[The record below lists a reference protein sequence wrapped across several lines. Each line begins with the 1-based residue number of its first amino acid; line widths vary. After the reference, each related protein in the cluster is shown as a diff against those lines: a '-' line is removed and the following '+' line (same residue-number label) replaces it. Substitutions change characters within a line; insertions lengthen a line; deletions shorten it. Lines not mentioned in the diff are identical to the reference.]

1 MSVEGL
7 YTAGVRGYLRI
18 GELSR
23 RTGVSETTLRAWE
36 RRYALLRPG
45 RSEGG
50 FRLYADDDVGRVRSM
65 QEHLGRGVSASEAA
79 RLALDEPETSGVAPV
94 EGLANEL
101 SAALEALDDVAA
113 QAALDRTLATLSVE
127 GALRDVLLPVMSGVG
142 EGWEDDQAAIAR
154 EHFATNLVRGR
165 LLALARGWDLGG
177 GPRALL
183 ACAPDEQHD
192 LGLIAF
198 GLALRARG
206 WRITYL
212 GPSTPVTTLA
222 EAARLTQ
229 PALIVAELVARAAA
243 PRRRRG
249 APRPGL
255 GVPPRARRPRV
266 DRRARVTGRRRAP
279 SRRIRSTL
287 LLSV

>member
-1 MSVEGL
+1 M
-7 YTAGVRGYLRI
+7 RGYLRI

-45 RSEGG
+45 RSDGG
-50 FRLYADDDVGRVRSM
+50 FRLYADDDVARVRSM

-79 RLALDEPETSGVAPV
+79 RLALDEPGTSGVVPV

-113 QAALDRTLATLSVE
+113 QAALDRTLATLTVE
-127 GALRDVLLPVMSGVG
+127 GALREVLLPVMSGVG
-142 EGWEDDQAAIAR
+142 QGWEDDGAAIAR

-222 EAARLTQ
+222 EAARVIQ
-229 PALIVAELVARAAA
+229 PALIVLSSSLEQRLRGADDELRDLASKFRLALGGPGATDELASRVAAELLPPDPLDAA
-243 PRRRRG
+243 
-249 APRPGL
+249 
-255 GVPPRARRPRV
+255 
-266 DRRARVTGRRRAP
+266 
-279 SRRIRSTL
+279 
-287 LLSV
+287 LSV

>member
-1 MSVEGL
+1 M
-7 YTAGVRGYLRI
+7 RGYLRI

-36 RRYALLRPG
+36 RRYALLRPE
-45 RSEGG
+45 RSGGG
-50 FRLYADDDVGRVRSM
+50 FRLYADDDVARVRSM
-65 QEHLGRGVSASEAA
+65 QEHLERGVSASQAA
-79 RLALDEPETSGVAPV
+79 RLALDEPRTNGVAPA
-94 EGLANEL
+94 EGLANDL
-101 SAALEALDDVAA
+101 SAALEALDDVAV
-113 QAALDRTLATLSVE
+113 QAAVDRTLATLTVE

-142 EGWEDDQAAIAR
+142 RGWEDDQAAIAR

-183 ACAPDEQHD
+183 ACAPEEQHD

-222 EAARLTQ
+222 EAARLTE
-229 PALIVAELVARAAA
+229 PALIVLSSSLEQRLKGADVELRDLASRFRLALGGPGATDGLASRVGAELLAQDPLDAAA
-243 PRRRRG
+243 
-249 APRPGL
+249 
-255 GVPPRARRPRV
+255 
-266 DRRARVTGRRRAP
+266 
-279 SRRIRSTL
+279 
-287 LLSV
+287 SV

>member
-79 RLALDEPETSGVAPV
+79 RLALDEPGTSGVAPA
-94 EGLANEL
+94 EGLANNL
-101 SAALEALDDVAA
+101 SVALHALDDVAA
-113 QAALDRTLATLSVE
+113 QAALDRTLATLTVE

-142 EGWEDDQAAIAR
+142 QGWEDDQAAIAR

-165 LLALARGWDLGG
+165 LLGLARGWDLGG
-177 GPRALL
+177 GSRALL

-212 GPSTPVTTLA
+212 GPSTPLATLA
-222 EAARLTQ
+222 EAALLTQ
-229 PALIVAELVARAAA
+229 PALIVLSASLEERLQGADDELRDLASGFRLALGGPGSTDELASRVGAA
-243 PRRRRG
+243 
-249 APRPGL
+249 L
-255 GVPPRARRPRV
+255 LPPDPLDAAV
-266 DRRARVTGRRRAP
+266 
-279 SRRIRSTL
+279 
-287 LLSV
+287 SV

>member
-1 MSVEGL
+1 MFVQCL
-7 YTAGVRGYLRI
+7 YTAAVRGYLRI

-36 RRYALLRPG
+36 RRYALLRPE
-45 RSEGG
+45 RSGGG
-50 FRLYADDDVGRVRSM
+50 FRLYADDDVARVRSM
-65 QEHLGRGVSASEAA
+65 QEHLERGVSASQAA
-79 RLALDEPETSGVAPV
+79 RLALDEPRTNGVAPA
-94 EGLANEL
+94 EGLVNDL

-113 QAALDRTLATLSVE
+113 QAAVDRTLATLTVE

-142 EGWEDDQAAIAR
+142 RGWEDDQAAIAR

-183 ACAPDEQHD
+183 ACAPEEQHD

-222 EAARLTQ
+222 EAARLTE
-229 PALIVAELVARAAA
+229 PALIVLSSSLEQRLKGADVELRDLASRFRLALGGPGATDGLASRVGAELLPQDPLDAAA
-243 PRRRRG
+243 
-249 APRPGL
+249 
-255 GVPPRARRPRV
+255 
-266 DRRARVTGRRRAP
+266 
-279 SRRIRSTL
+279 
-287 LLSV
+287 SV

>member
-1 MSVEGL
+1 M
-7 YTAGVRGYLRI
+7 RGYLRI

-36 RRYALLRPG
+36 RRYALLRPE

-50 FRLYADDDVGRVRSM
+50 FRLYADDDVARVRSM
-65 QEHLGRGVSASEAA
+65 QEQLRRGVSASEAA
-79 RLALDEPETSGVAPV
+79 RLALDEPAASGVAAAA
-94 EGLANEL
+94 GLANDL
-101 SAALEALDDVAA
+101 AAALEAMDDVAA
-113 QAALDRTLATLSVE
+113 QAVLDRTLATLTVE

-142 EGWEDDQAAIAR
+142 QGWEDDQAVIAR

-183 ACAPDEQHD
+183 ACAPEEQHD

-212 GPSTPVTTLA
+212 GPSTPVTTVV

-229 PALIVAELVARAAA
+229 PSLVVLSSSLEQRLRGADDELRDLATRFRLALGGPGSTDELASRVGAELLPPDPLDAAE
-243 PRRRRG
+243 
-249 APRPGL
+249 
-255 GVPPRARRPRV
+255 
-266 DRRARVTGRRRAP
+266 
-279 SRRIRSTL
+279 
-287 LLSV
+287 SV

>member
-1 MSVEGL
+1 M
-7 YTAGVRGYLRI
+7 
-18 GELSR
+18 
-23 RTGVSETTLRAWE
+23 SETTLRAWE
-36 RRYALLRPG
+36 RRYELLRPE

-50 FRLYADDDVGRVRSM
+50 FRLYADDDVARVRSM
-65 QEHLGRGVSASEAA
+65 QDHLGRGVSASEAA
-79 RLALDEPETSGVAPV
+79 RLALDEPGTSGVPPA
-94 EGLANEL
+94 EGLANDL

-113 QAALDRTLATLSVE
+113 QAALDRTLATLTVE
-127 GALRDVLLPVMSGVG
+127 AALRDVLLPVMSGVG
-142 EGWEDDQAAIAR
+142 QGWKDDQAAIAR

-177 GPRALL
+177 GARALL

-192 LGLIAF
+192 IGLIAF

-229 PALIVAELVARAAA
+229 PALIVFSSSLEQRLQGADEELRDLASGFRLALGGPGSTDELASRVGAELLPPDPLDAAA
-243 PRRRRG
+243 
-249 APRPGL
+249 
-255 GVPPRARRPRV
+255 
-266 DRRARVTGRRRAP
+266 
-279 SRRIRSTL
+279 
-287 LLSV
+287 SV

>member
-1 MSVEGL
+1 MSVQSL
-7 YTAGVRGYLRI
+7 YTAVVRGYLRI

-23 RTGVSETTLRAWE
+23 RSGVSETTLRAWE
-36 RRYALLRPG
+36 RRYALLRPE

-50 FRLYADDDVGRVRSM
+50 FRLYADDDVARVRSM

-79 RLALDEPETSGVAPV
+79 RLALDEPGTSGVAPA

-101 SAALEALDDVAA
+101 AAALEALDDVAA
-113 QAALDRTLATLSVE
+113 QTALDRTLATLTVE
-127 GALRDVLLPVMSGVG
+127 GALRDVLFPVMRDVG
-142 EGWEDDQAAIAR
+142 QGWEDDQAVIAR
-154 EHFATNLVRGR
+154 EHFATNLVRSR

-212 GPSTPVTTLA
+212 GPSTPVATLA
-222 EAARLTQ
+222 EAALLTE
-229 PALIVAELVARAAA
+229 PSLIVLSSSLEQRLRGADDELRDLASRFRLALGGPGANEELASGVGAELLAQDPLDAAA
-243 PRRRRG
+243 T
-249 APRPGL
+249 
-255 GVPPRARRPRV
+255 V
-266 DRRARVTGRRRAP
+266 
-279 SRRIRSTL
+279 
-287 LLSV
+287 

>member
-1 MSVEGL
+1 MFVEGL
-7 YTAGVRGYLRI
+7 YTPGMRGYLRI

-36 RRYALLRPG
+36 RRYALLRPE

-50 FRLYADDDVGRVRSM
+50 FRLYADDDVARVRSM
-65 QEHLGRGVSASEAA
+65 QEQLRRGVSASEAA
-79 RLALDEPETSGVAPV
+79 RLALDEPAASGVAAAA
-94 EGLANEL
+94 GLANDL
-101 SAALEALDDVAA
+101 AAALEAMDDVAA
-113 QAALDRTLATLSVE
+113 QAVLDRTLATLTVE

-142 EGWEDDQAAIAR
+142 QGWEDDQAVIAR

-183 ACAPDEQHD
+183 ACAPEEQHD

-212 GPSTPVTTLA
+212 GPSTPVTTVV

-229 PALIVAELVARAAA
+229 PSLVVLSSSLEQRLRGADDELRDLATRFRLALGGPGSTDELASRVGAELLPPDPLDAAE
-243 PRRRRG
+243 
-249 APRPGL
+249 
-255 GVPPRARRPRV
+255 
-266 DRRARVTGRRRAP
+266 
-279 SRRIRSTL
+279 
-287 LLSV
+287 SV

>member
-1 MSVEGL
+1 M
-7 YTAGVRGYLRI
+7 RGYLRI

-36 RRYALLRPG
+36 RRYALLRPD

-50 FRLYADDDVGRVRSM
+50 FRLYADDDLERVRTM
-65 QEHLGRGVSASEAA
+65 QEHLERGVSASEAA
-79 RLALDEPETSGVAPV
+79 RLALDEPETSRAAPT
-94 EGLANEL
+94 EGLADEL
-101 SAALEALDDVAA
+101 AAALESLDDVAA
-113 QAALDRTLATLSVE
+113 QAAVDRTLATLTVE

-142 EGWEDDQAAIAR
+142 QGWEDDQAAIAR

-198 GLALRARG
+198 GLTLRARG

-229 PALIVAELVARAAA
+229 PALIVLSSSLEQRLQGADDELRDLASGFRLALGGPGSTDELASRVGAELLPPDPLDAA
-243 PRRRRG
+243 
-249 APRPGL
+249 
-255 GVPPRARRPRV
+255 
-266 DRRARVTGRRRAP
+266 
-279 SRRIRSTL
+279 
-287 LLSV
+287 LSL

>member
-1 MSVEGL
+1 VSVEGL
-7 YTAGVRGYLRI
+7 YTASMRGYVRI

-36 RRYALLRPG
+36 RRYALLRPE

-50 FRLYADDDVGRVRSM
+50 FRLYADDDVARVRSM

-79 RLALDEPETSGVAPV
+79 RLALDEPETSGVPPA
-94 EGLANEL
+94 EGLANDL

-113 QAALDRTLATLSVE
+113 QAALDRTLGTLSVE

-142 EGWEDDQAAIAR
+142 QGWEDDQAAIAR

-212 GPSTPVTTLA
+212 GPNTPVTTLS
-222 EAARLTQ
+222 EAARLIQ
-229 PALIVAELVARAAA
+229 PALVVLSSSLDQRLRGADDELRDLASEFRLALGGPGSTDAVAARVGAELLPPDPLDAA
-243 PRRRRG
+243 
-249 APRPGL
+249 
-255 GVPPRARRPRV
+255 V
-266 DRRARVTGRRRAP
+266 
-279 SRRIRSTL
+279 
-287 LLSV
+287 SV

>member
-50 FRLYADDDVGRVRSM
+50 FRLYADDDVARVRSM

-79 RLALDEPETSGVAPV
+79 RLALDEPATSGVAPA

-113 QAALDRTLATLSVE
+113 QAALDRTLATLTVE
-127 GALRDVLLPVMSGVG
+127 GALRDVLLPVMS
-142 EGWEDDQAAIAR
+142 E
-154 EHFATNLVRGR
+154 
-165 LLALARGWDLGG
+165 
-177 GPRALL
+177 
-183 ACAPDEQHD
+183 
-192 LGLIAF
+192 
-198 GLALRARG
+198 
-206 WRITYL
+206 
-212 GPSTPVTTLA
+212 
-222 EAARLTQ
+222 
-229 PALIVAELVARAAA
+229 
-243 PRRRRG
+243 
-249 APRPGL
+249 
-255 GVPPRARRPRV
+255 
-266 DRRARVTGRRRAP
+266 RRARVGGR
-279 SRRIRSTL
+279 SRR
-287 LLSV
+287 

>member
-50 FRLYADDDVGRVRSM
+50 FRLYADDDVARVRSM

-142 EGWEDDQAAIAR
+142 QGWEDDQAAIAR

-229 PALIVAELVARAAA
+229 PALIVLSSSLEQRLRGADDELRDLASGFRLALGGPGSTDELASRVGAELLPPDPLDAA
-243 PRRRRG
+243 
-249 APRPGL
+249 
-255 GVPPRARRPRV
+255 V
-266 DRRARVTGRRRAP
+266 
-279 SRRIRSTL
+279 
-287 LLSV
+287 SV

>member
-1 MSVEGL
+1 MFVEGL
-7 YTAGVRGYLRI
+7 YTGVVRGYLRI

-36 RRYALLRPG
+36 RRYALLRPE

-50 FRLYADDDVGRVRSM
+50 FRLYADDDVARVRSM
-65 QEHLGRGVSASEAA
+65 REHLGRGVSAAEAA
-79 RLALDEPETSGVAPV
+79 RLALDEPATSGVGPA

-101 SAALEALDDVAA
+101 AAAFDALDDIAA
-113 QAALDRTLATLSVE
+113 QTALDRTLATLTVE
-127 GALRDVLLPVMSGVG
+127 GALREVLLPVMRDVG
-142 EGWEDDQAAIAR
+142 SGWEDDQAVIAR

-183 ACAPDEQHD
+183 ACGPDEQHD

-198 GLALRARG
+198 GLALRSRG

-212 GPSTPVTTLA
+212 GPSTPLATLT
-222 EAARLTQ
+222 EAARVTE
-229 PALIVAELVARAAA
+229 PALVALSASLEQRLEGAEAELVELASSVRLALGGPGATAELAARVGAELLAQDPLDAAA
-243 PRRRRG
+243 
-249 APRPGL
+249 
-255 GVPPRARRPRV
+255 VV
-266 DRRARVTGRRRAP
+266 
-279 SRRIRSTL
+279 
-287 LLSV
+287 